1 MEKSFISP
9 DEFILRAGV
18 VQFKDPILT
27 FTTRRRTVL
36 QQSEHTHVG
45 SNSTMH
51 GRFFLPRFRLLLRET
66 LGFALELHSSKTN
79 RFNQLCHQHS
89 LTQFSDSCR
98 AKSTKTRLLAQ
109 VVWGLGGDWVEGC
122 KPKSFPFSR
131 WHRTGLMHWHSFL
144 MCLSIE
150 SAHEALRLLFF
161 LESRVPSSSSSFA
174 LLFPPGFHLPHNSF
188 CLNRKSTTS
197 PWLGSKIDSTIFHQ
211 SSLFLTLCVVS
222 GEQTTLCC
230 QRLLSPPLQLCLNS
244 NSSVCSSSQPAK
256 KRSMAGMVASGL
268 ALLSLAFI
276 EAEGVITVM

>member
-1 MEKSFISP
+1 MVIHKKYIWRDNINKDELYQAISLRSAALEVTTAAALLILGGIKGFIV
-9 DEFILRAGV
+9 RAGV

-109 VVWGLGGDWVEGC
+109 VVWGLVG
-122 KPKSFPFSR
+122 
-131 WHRTGLMHWHSFL
+131 
-144 MCLSIE
+144 
-150 SAHEALRLLFF
+150 RL
-161 LESRVPSSSSSFA
+161 
-174 LLFPPGFHLPHNSF
+174 G
-188 CLNRKSTTS
+188 RK
-197 PWLGSKIDSTIFHQ
+197 
-211 SSLFLTLCVVS
+211 V
-222 GEQTTLCC
+222 
-230 QRLLSPPLQLCLNS
+230 
-244 NSSVCSSSQPAK
+244 
-256 KRSMAGMVASGL
+256 
-268 ALLSLAFI
+268 
-276 EAEGVITVM
+276 